1 MLKLRFGDFTDDT
14 IVNVRGYFNI
24 NKKRDW
30 FNRPTV
36 KRIIKNIDK
45 SDAIQD
51 EFIQSPVLGAI
62 PPQSLSDGCK
72 AVILME
78 VLDNPHIYGTRCGDN
93 CVPDILEI
101 ASRKDV
107 TLTLH
112 HAMRFPKEFKAY
124 LIETDKY
131 IYSWREFVHEY
142 YKFIGEIR

>member
-1 MLKLRFGDFTDDT
+1 MFSDSADT
-14 IVNVRGYFNI
+14 IINVRDYFNI
-24 NKKRDW
+24 FKEKEW

-51 EFIQSPVLGAI
+51 EYIQSPVLGAI

-78 VLDNPHIYGTRCGDN
+78 VLEGANIYGTRCGDN

-101 ASRKDV
+101 ASRKDITI
-107 TLTLH
+107 TLY
-112 HAMRFPKEFKAY
+112 HAMKFPDKFDAY
-124 LIETDKY
+124 LVDLDKY
-131 IYSWREFVHEY
+131 IHSREEFIDEY
-142 YKFIGEIR
+142 YKFIRKVQ